1 MAIQDDKRN
10 HYFTIP
16 AKWDTNPDLDGM
28 DRYLLM
34 VVNNLSH
41 KRGYCYASYST
52 LGKLVG
58 LSKRQIKRRFREL
71 ERQGAVALDRRKGKI
86 SGIRVLP

>member
-1 MAIQDDKRN
+1 MAIQDDNRN

-34 VVNNLSH
+34 TINNLS
-41 KRGYCYASYST
+41 
-52 LGKLVG
+52 
-58 LSKRQIKRRFREL
+58 RFR
-71 ERQGAVALDRRKGKI
+71 RQKWQTHRCGTY
-86 SGIRVLP
+86 

>member
-16 AKWDTNPDLDGM
+16 AKWDTHPDLDGM

-34 VVNNLSH
+34 LINNLSH
-41 KRGYCYASYST
+41 KRGYCFASYNA
-52 LGKLVG
+52 LGKMIG
-58 LSKRQIKRRFREL
+58 LSKWQVLRRLRDL
-71 ERQGAVALDRRKGKI
+71 ERLGAVKMERRKGETI
-86 SGIRVLP
+86 

>member
-41 KRGYCYASYST
+41 KRGFCFASHLT
-52 LGKLVG
+52 LAKMIG
-58 LSKRQIKRRFREL
+58 LSRHQVIRRLRDL
-71 ERQGAVALDRRKGKI
+71 ERLCAVEMRR
-86 SGIRVLP
+86 PA